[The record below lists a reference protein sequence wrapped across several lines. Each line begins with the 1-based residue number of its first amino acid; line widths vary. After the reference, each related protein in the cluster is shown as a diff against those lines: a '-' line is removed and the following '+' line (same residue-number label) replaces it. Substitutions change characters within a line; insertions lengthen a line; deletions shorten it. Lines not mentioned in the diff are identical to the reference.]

1 MPIALDDNGNFLL
14 GDNGNLSESQNPPL
28 QYFKSEVRCIQE
40 TYAVDT
46 TYGRNVLVWNLSQS
60 VGDRCSD
67 LYRIGEK
74 YMPVKS
80 VTYSNELK
88 TYQVQT

>member
-1 MPIALDDNGNFLL
+1 MPIALTDNGNFLL
-14 GDNGNLSESQNPPL
+14 KDGKLTAAQNPPL

-40 TYAVDT
+40 TYAVDPT
-46 TYGRNVLVWNLSQS
+46 FGRNVLVWNLSQS

-80 VTYSNELK
+80 VTYDSELQE
-88 TYQVQT
+88 YNIQV

>member
-1 MPIALDDNGNFLL
+1 MPIALTDNGNFETK
-14 GDNGNLSESQNPPL
+14 NGRLTTAQNPPL

-40 TYAVDT
+40 TYEIDPT
-46 TYGRNVLVWNLSQS
+46 FGRNVLVWNLGQS
-60 VGDRCSD
+60 VQDRCAD

-80 VTYSNELK
+80 VFYESETE
-88 TYQVQT
+88 TYQVQV